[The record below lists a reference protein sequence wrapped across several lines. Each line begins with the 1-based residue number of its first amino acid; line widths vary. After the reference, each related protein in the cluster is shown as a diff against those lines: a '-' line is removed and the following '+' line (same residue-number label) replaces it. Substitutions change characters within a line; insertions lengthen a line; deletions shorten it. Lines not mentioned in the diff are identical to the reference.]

1 MYHQFLIVSAFND
14 LAHCEFGNVSSGHN
28 SMSHFKFEYFF
39 AIKVIFTQ
47 KLTVLANMMMMMAV
61 IMMGMMMGMMI
72 MMGMMV
78 IEMMV
83 MVARV

>member
-47 KLTVLANMMMMMAV
+47 NLTVLANMMLMMAE
-61 IMMGMMMGMMI
+61 IMMGMMMLGMMT
-72 MMGMMV
+72 MGMHCL
-78 IEMMV
+78 
-83 MVARV
+83 